1 MNYELA
7 KQLKDAGF
15 PQISENVL
23 RNISLEEE
31 MNRQLIGQ
39 ESNYICNPTL
49 SELIEACG
57 DRFEVLVRGSYLRI
71 KPIWRA
77 YMSDEAF
84 KKSGNN
90 CEVGCCGYETGTTPE
105 EAVAELWLELNK
117 K

>member
-57 DRFEVLVRGSYLRI
+57 DRFDALIKDTEVKGDWVATAENGDNDNLVSQT
-71 KPIWRA
+71 
-77 YMSDEAF
+77 S
-84 KKSGNN
+84 S
-90 CEVGCCGYETGTTPE
+90 TPE
-105 EAVAELWLELNK
+105 ESVANLWLAINK
-117 K
+117 KK